1 MQFVP
6 QRGLVAIMAVL
17 DIALNGTQ
25 RPISAKAL
33 AHRYGLAPRYLEPM
47 LQMLVHDGILKGIRG
62 PQGGY
67 QLGRPSSSLT
77 VDEIV
82 RAAIDPSATT
92 TYPPIKKY
100 PLVGKIILPG
110 LEKAERAISDT
121 LRTVTVEA
129 LLRRASALGLR
140 RD

>member
-6 QRGLVAIMAVL
+6 QRGLVAITAVL
-17 DIALNGTQ
+17 DIALNGTH

-47 LQMLVHDGILKGIRG
+47 LQMLVHDGILKGVRG

-67 QLGRPSSSLT
+67 QLGRPSASLT
-77 VDEIV
+77 VEDIV
-82 RAAIDPSATT
+82 RAAIDPATT
-92 TYPPIKKY
+92 AYPPIKKY
-100 PLVGKIILPG
+100 PLVAKIVLPG

-121 LRTVTVEA
+121 LNTVTVET
-129 LLRRASALGLR
+129 LLRRANSLGLR
-140 RD
+140 RE

>member
-6 QRGLVAIMAVL
+6 QRGLVAITAVL

-33 AHRYGLAPRYLEPM
+33 ANRYGLAPRYLEPM

-77 VDEIV
+77 IEEIV
-82 RAAIDPSATT
+82 RAAIDPSTT

-100 PLVGKIILPG
+100 PLVAKIVLPG
-110 LEKAERAISDT
+110 LEKAERAISVT
-121 LRTVTVEA
+121 LNNVTVEA
-129 LLRRASALGLR
+129 LLRRAGALGLR

>member
-6 QRGLVAIMAVL
+6 QRGLVAITAVL
-17 DIALNGTQ
+17 DIALNGAQ

-47 LQMLVHDGILKGIRG
+47 LQMLVHEGILKGVRG

-67 QLGRPSSSLT
+67 QLGKPPSSLT
-77 VDEIV
+77 IDEIM
-82 RAAIDPSATT
+82 RAAVDRSTT

-100 PLVGKIILPG
+100 PLVAKIVLPG

-121 LRTVTVEA
+121 LQTVTVEA
-129 LLRRASALGLR
+129 LLRRASAQRLR